1 MKQINQLVY
10 LLTISSGGENKA
22 KGKKNASQRGDTNP
36 EMEQEDNGQ
45 TFGKI
50 ALVQSQD
57 QPRSED

>member
-1 MKQINQLVY
+1 MEGK
-10 LLTISSGGENKA
+10 KA
-22 KGKKNASQRGDTNP
+22 KEEKAKEEKPASQRGDTGP
-36 EMEQEDNGQ
+36 DMEQDGNGQ